1 MAWPYRFIL
10 SVSDQELERRRN
22 VLDTRG
28 QYAQVSALVFLG
40 VLFLYRLRGSQY
52 EQRKRRSWWDA
63 PAIRGSSE
71 TRKQYTV
78 TLLWLA
84 WLVSLCIWRSGDD
97 YIHLTKALGHVGLS
111 QLPFLVL
118 LAPTSFFFTTNST
131 LPSVIS
137 YLTSIP
143 QPALTAYHRLLGR
156 FVIVPLVCSHAALF
170 LLFYV
175 QVPHPVFGTI
185 FAKRIRDPDVQL
197 GVAATA
203 FATLVLVF
211 GRANVWRLRERLSLG
226 KPEARRQLF
235 YAVHLVL
242 VRMRPSRLIYLL
254 AFLIIAALTLLLLR
268 DSPATTGPQAP
279 FDHSL
284 PAHFETLLQPTT
296 EDSHPIARLINN
308 ANADFDAKRARQ
320 SRSLEQAVQE
330 YRRRYGM
337 PPPPHF
343 DKWFDFAKRRGV
355 QLIDE
360 YDTIYH
366 SLLPFWSLSPK
377 TIRDRAHEALGYDNA
392 VIGLLIRDGQ
402 VTKVEGGGDGYR
414 WQREATVGMM
424 QNFLKY
430 LPDMDLVFNVHD
442 EPRVLVPHEDLQRM
456 VTYAK
461 DVAIPSTFEKGSL
474 RNKWS
479 PRPSDLNKGDRIEE
493 VRTTRFNK
501 FAHQPTWTHSRLSCP
516 VDSPA
521 RSLDETTPDNM
532 EPYAT
537 SDLGFIYNTTASSD
551 ICLSPSLRN
560 TYGFFDRP
568 NAFNIVHDLFPVF
581 SQSKISSFQDILYP
595 SPWYWID
602 KVHYNETRD
611 YNWED
616 KIDQLYWRGSTT
628 GGFSRDGG
636 WRRQHRQLF
645 VKNVNAPREPTIFT
659 QMEDGRWITKKVPR
673 EEIRSLFN
681 VTFTYVGQCD
691 PGDCRAQE
699 EYFDVA
705 DAVDQQDAWAYKY
718 LVDID
723 GNAFSGRYHAFLR
736 SNSLVYK
743 LSIFREWHDEWL
755 DAWVHYVPLGLKG
768 TDYVENVR
776 YFVHEEEGKIQA
788 PRLAKQGKEW
798 AGEALRNEDLE
809 AWFFRLLLEYGRLV
823 DDDRANIGYTL

>member
-1 MAWPYRFIL
+1 MRL
-10 SVSDQELERRRN
+10 
-22 VLDTRG
+22 TR
-28 QYAQVSALVFLG
+28 LV
-40 VLFLYRLRGSQY
+40 
-52 EQRKRRSWWDA
+52 
-63 PAIRGSSE
+63 
-71 TRKQYTV
+71 
-78 TLLWLA
+78 
-84 WLVSLCIWRSGDD
+84 
-97 YIHLTKALGHVGLS
+97 
-111 QLPFLVL
+111 
-118 LAPTSFFFTTNST
+118 
-131 LPSVIS
+131 
-137 YLTSIP
+137 
-143 QPALTAYHRLLGR
+143 
-156 FVIVPLVCSHAALF
+156 
-170 LLFYV
+170 
-175 QVPHPVFGTI
+175 
-185 FAKRIRDPDVQL
+185 
-197 GVAATA
+197 
-203 FATLVLVF
+203 
-211 GRANVWRLRERLSLG
+211 
-226 KPEARRQLF
+226 
-235 YAVHLVL
+235 
-242 VRMRPSRLIYLL
+242 YLL
-254 AFLIIAALTLLLLR
+254 AFLSLAALTLLLLR
-268 DSPATTGPQAP
+268 SPHDANTGPEAP
-279 FDHSL
+279 FDKSL
-284 PAHFETLLQPTT
+284 PVHFETLLEPTT
-296 EDSHPIARLINN
+296 EDSHPIARLINTAN
-308 ANADFDAKRARQ
+308 ANFDEKRARQ
-320 SRSLEQAVQE
+320 STNLEQAVQE

-337 PPPPHF
+337 PPPPYF
-343 DKWFDFAKRRGV
+343 DKWFDFAKKRGV

-377 TIRDRAHEALGYDNA
+377 TIRDRAHEALGYDNS
-392 VIGLLIRDGQ
+392 VIGLLIRNGQ
-402 VTKVEGGGDGYR
+402 VTKVEGGGEGYA
-414 WQREATVGMM
+414 WQRQATMGMM

-442 EPRVLVPHEDLQRM
+442 EPRVLVPHDDLHRM
-456 VTYAK
+456 ITYAK
-461 DVAIPSTFEKGSL
+461 DVVIPPTFDKPSL

-493 VRTTRFNK
+493 VKTTRFNK

-521 RSLDETTPDNM
+521 RSLDENPPDNM

-602 KVHYNETRD
+602 KVHYNESRD
-611 YNWED
+611 YNWEE
-616 KIDQLYWRGSTT
+616 KMDQLYWRGSTT

-645 VKNVNAPREPTIFT
+645 VKNINAPREPTIFT
-659 QMEDGRWITKKVPR
+659 QMEDGRWIPSKVQR
-673 EEIRSLFN
+673 EEVRSLFN

-705 DAVDQQDAWAYKY
+705 DAADQQDAWAYKY

-798 AGEALRNEDLE
+798 AAEALRNEDLE
-809 AWFFRLLLEYGRLV
+809 AWFFRLLLE
-823 DDDRANIGYTL
+823 